1 MVVKRV
7 KSDGAAASTGA
18 LFAGDRVLRI
28 NGTALDDVTDA
39 LHLSKLTHGEALTVA
54 VLQVVRLDGREE
66 EVIIVRGEES

>member
-54 VLQVVRLDGREE
+54 VLQVPLKNACPFLARDA
-66 EVIIVRGEES
+66 